1 MFSLNVLFS
10 SADIL
15 GDILGKVKGNKI
27 VDQSSNMF
35 HICQVIVLVPHM
47 PAWHCQMIPLF
58 GNYCHRLGT
67 NNPCSML
74 CTNRSGRECGNSSQA
89 QGFHENVFLR
99 EAVSVPGREGV
110 KEKFFTALERYVS
123 DEYIT

>member
-1 MFSLNVLFS
+1 MFSLNVPFS

-35 HICQVIVLVPHM
+35 HICQVIVVVPHM

-58 GNYCHRLGT
+58 GNYCHGLGT

-110 KEKFFTALERYVS
+110 KEKFFTALERYVP